1 VRSSGTRHAVTEL
14 PAAEIRA
21 LLADRASLMDM
32 EVRERGGAGGHER
45 WGGGRWT
52 TLGGWR

>member
-32 EVRERGGAGGHER
+32 EVKEREGAGGHER
-45 WGGGRWT
+45 GGRWT